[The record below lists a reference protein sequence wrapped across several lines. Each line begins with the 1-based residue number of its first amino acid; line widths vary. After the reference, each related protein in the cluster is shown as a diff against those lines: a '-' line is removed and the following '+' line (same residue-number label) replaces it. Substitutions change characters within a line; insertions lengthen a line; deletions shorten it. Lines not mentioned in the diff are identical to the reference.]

1 MTRPASPPVRLAVL
15 ITHPVQ
21 YFRPVFAALAQE
33 PGIELLVVF
42 GCDHGSR
49 ATLDPDFGVRFAW
62 DSGPTEG
69 FAHRFVSHRPLSDL
83 SRWWR
88 ALPLA
93 RRAVREIRAFQADLV
108 LVFAYSPAFITLVT
122 LLSRTQGIPL
132 LLRADGTDRAF
143 PRSPLK
149 SAFKDGVLRLWYSQF
164 RHVFPIGSDSD
175 AHFARLGVGEERRH
189 MVRYA
194 VDVAFFAEQ
203 VRHWLPQRAALRRQM
218 GIPAS
223 GLVLLWSAKMTEV
236 KNPAL
241 LVEALR
247 LLSSSV
253 RDRLWLVAM
262 GDGPLRGWFEVETS
276 RLLPGRTH
284 FLGFRN
290 QGELGRGYAA
300 ADVLVF
306 PSRQGETWG
315 LVVNE
320 ALQFGLAV
328 IASDH
333 AGCVSDLLGEGQPVP
348 RGSAVFPSGDAG
360 ELAAAI
366 SAFVHLYSQGFRPQ
380 PQADLPAPADLARCI
395 AQVARGE
402 PLVRRSHSP
411 STTQRQ

>member
-1 MTRPASPPVRLAVL
+1 MNRSGAPTVRLAVL
-15 ITHPVQ
+15 LTHPVQ
-21 YFRPVFAALAQE
+21 YFRPVFAALAQQ

-49 ATLDPDFGVRFAW
+49 ASLDPDFGVRFAW

-69 FAHRFVSHRPLSDL
+69 FAHRFVSHQPLRDL
-83 SRWWR
+83 SCWRR

-93 RRAVREIRAFQADLV
+93 RRAVREIQAFQPDRV
-108 LVFAYSPAFITLVT
+108 LVFAYSPAFITLAT
-122 LLSRTQGIPL
+122 LLLGTQGVPL

-143 PRSPLK
+143 PRSRFK
-149 SAFKDGVLRLWYSQF
+149 SAVKDGVLRLWYRQF

-194 VDVAFFAEQ
+194 VDVAFFAGQ
-203 VRHWLPQRAALRRQM
+203 VRHWLPLRAALRRQM
-218 GIPAS
+218 GVPPS

-241 LVEALR
+241 LVDALR
-247 LLSSSV
+247 QLPSV
-253 RDRLWLVAM
+253 IRDRLWLVAM
-262 GDGPLRGWFEVETS
+262 GDGPLRRWFEGATAE
-276 RLLPGRTH
+276 LLPGRAH
-284 FLGFRN
+284 FLGFQN
-290 QGELGRGYAA
+290 QREVGRGYAV

-333 AGCVSDLLGEGQPVP
+333 PGCVRDLLGGALPVPTGSRVVTSDDVDAMAEAIRSFVEGHPAGFELQPVP
-348 RGSAVFPSGDAG
+348 G
-360 ELAAAI
+360 
-366 SAFVHLYSQGFRPQ
+366 
-380 PQADLPAPADLARCI
+380 LPKPEDLAR
-395 AQVARGE
+395 AVAAWAG
-402 PLVRRSHSP
+402 HD
-411 STTQRQ
+411 